1 MTTSRV
7 AIVEDHLL
15 LAETLADSLIRE
27 GISAF
32 VLPAVDQG
40 ELLDALL
47 RARPELVLLD
57 LDLGR
62 AGDSTPL
69 VAPLSEAGLRVLLV
83 TGTTDRLRLATALE
97 QGALGYQSKASG
109 FEALVAQTIAAL
121 ACSDVLDP
129 VDRGALLAELAAA
142 RQLEDDVEAI
152 FQRLTDRERGT
163 LLALG
168 DGHSVHEIAT
178 EWVLSEATVRSHV
191 RGLLVKL
198 GVASQLAAV
207 SIARRNSWLSPVSR
221 PGSHS

>member
-1 MTTSRV
+1 V

-15 LAETLADSLIRE
+15 LAETLAESLVRE
-27 GISAF
+27 GIPAF
-32 VLPAVDQG
+32 VLSG
-40 ELLDALL
+40 LGRRELLAALL
-47 RARPELVLLD
+47 RSRPELVLLD
-57 LDLGR
+57 LDLGP

-69 VAPLSEAGLRVLLV
+69 VAPLRQAGLRVLIV
-83 TGTTDRLRLATALE
+83 TGTTDRLRLAAALE
-97 QGALGYQSKASG
+97 QGALGYQAKASG

-129 VDRGALLAELAAA
+129 VERGELLAELAAA
-142 RQLEDDVEAI
+142 RQLEDDVDAI

-168 DGHSVHEIAT
+168 DGRTVHEIAAD
-178 EWVLSEATVRSHV
+178 WVLSEATVRSHV
-191 RGLLVKL
+191 RGLLGKL

-207 SIARRNSWLSPVSR
+207 SIARRNSWLPPVRR